1 MMDLKPFKSNAITLE
16 SEKITMS
23 LSNYKIKIIGIAL
36 LMVIFGI
43 TVWKIIEWL
52 KEPVEIIK

>member
-1 MMDLKPFKSNAITLE
+1 MDLKPFKSNAITLE